1 MSVNEGT
8 GYRDAILARSAETYL
23 MAAEAE
29 ARLAALG
36 AGSYAVALGYV
47 NTVRERAT
55 YKGGEDSSAY
65 TDGADAYTASAIP
78 QDPHKN
84 SFLTDNAYYEST
96 HIQHTK

>member
-55 YKGGEDSSAY
+55 YKGGEDRSAY
-65 TDGADAYTASAIP
+65 TDGAAAYTASEFP
-78 QDPHKN
+78 QDPNNN
-84 SFLTDNAYYEST
+84 SFMTETAYYEST
-96 HIQHTK
+96 HIAQPR